1 LGSPEVAVPSS
12 VFMRLR
18 AARMGFNPDLYCQEG
33 KKPRAAVRGR
43 APIADPTQQQ
53 ATGILANAPPTSL

>member
-1 LGSPEVAVPSS
+1 
-12 VFMRLR
+12 MRLR